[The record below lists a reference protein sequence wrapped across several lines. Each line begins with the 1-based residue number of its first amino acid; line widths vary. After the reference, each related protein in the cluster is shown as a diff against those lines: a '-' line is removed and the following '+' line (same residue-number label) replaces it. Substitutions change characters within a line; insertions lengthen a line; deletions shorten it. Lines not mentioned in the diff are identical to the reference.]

1 MAETDKTGGLVAE
14 AAKDRIEG
22 DRPGRVR
29 ALLAAAAAGAAAA
42 GVTYRVLRSG
52 GDAGRSRVRAP
63 SRGQRT
69 RASRAGSASRRR
81 GHSGRRRARP
91 TRARGSTQA
100 PPSPNPVGD
109 APLARSDS
117 GHKRPTL
124 G

>member
-29 ALLAAAAAGAAAA
+29 ALLAAAAAGVAAAV
-42 GVTYRVLRSG
+42 VTYRFLRSG
-52 GDAGRSRVRAP
+52 EDAGRSRVRAP

-69 RASRAGSASRRR
+69 RASRAGSGSRRR

-91 TRARGSTQA
+91 TRARRAHAVT
-100 PPSPNPVGD
+100 PVPEPG
-109 APLARSDS
+109 
-117 GHKRPTL
+117 G
-124 G
+124 